1 MGPEVAAL
9 SCSWV
14 ELGLGI
20 HKNAQLLWRIFMTLG
35 SCASSQVKS
44 MGLLNH
50 LRGILL
56 TAIFSIT
63 ISMVAVPAVFFA
75 LVKLLLPV
83 PALRRAIDRLLDA
96 ISNLWIIF
104 NTWQQTYTLPTQVDV
119 DGLGDLSRDEWYM
132 LVANHQSWTD
142 ILVLVRA
149 FNARIPG
156 VKFFFKQSLLWVPVL
171 GLALW
176 GLDFPYMRRYSKA
189 KLARHPELKGKDV
202 EQTRKACER
211 FRHHPVTIINFME
224 GTRFTPGKHQQQ
236 QSPYRHLLMPRAGGL
251 AFTLAAMDGQLHR
264 LLDVTILYP
273 EGIPTYWD
281 YACGRVKQIK
291 VHIHQRSIP
300 AELIGDYTEDAQFR
314 AQFQQWV
321 NELWRQKDEQI
332 ELMKQ
337 EYMKK
342 APKN

>member
-1 MGPEVAAL
+1 
-9 SCSWV
+9 
-14 ELGLGI
+14 
-20 HKNAQLLWRIFMTLG
+20 
-35 SCASSQVKS
+35 
-44 MGLLNH
+44 MGLLSH
-50 LRGILL
+50 LRGVFV

-63 ISMVAVPAVFFA
+63 ISMVAVVVVFFA
-75 LVKLLLPV
+75 LIKLLVPV
-83 PALRRAIDRLLDA
+83 PALQRAINRLLDWV
-96 ISNLWIIF
+96 SNLWIIF
-104 NTWQQTYTLPTQVDV
+104 NSWQQNYTLPTALEVE
-119 DGLGDLSRDEWYM
+119 GLGNLSRDEWYM

-176 GLDFPYMRRYSKA
+176 GLDFPYMRRYSKT

-211 FRHHPVTIINFME
+211 FRLHPVTIINFLE
-224 GTRFTPGKHQQQ
+224 GTRFTPVKHHLQ
-236 QSPYRHLLMPRAGGL
+236 QSPYRHLLMPKAGGL

-281 YACGRVKQIK
+281 YACGRVKKIQ
-291 VHIHQRSIP
+291 VHIRQIPIP
-300 AELIGDYTEDAQFR
+300 AELIGDYSNDLEFR
-314 AQFQQWV
+314 ARFQQWV
-321 NELWRQKDEQI
+321 NNLWQQKDEQI
-332 ELMKQ
+332 EAMRRLI
-337 EYMKK
+337 
-342 APKN
+342 KN